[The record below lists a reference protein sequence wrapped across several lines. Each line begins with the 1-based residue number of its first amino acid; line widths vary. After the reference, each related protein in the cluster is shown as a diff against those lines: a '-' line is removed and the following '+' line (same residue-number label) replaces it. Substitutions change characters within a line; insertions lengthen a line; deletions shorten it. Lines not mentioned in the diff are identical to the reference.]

1 MRMKGSNNFSSI
13 KKDDEQEDDEN
24 EDDEEYLDSTVGLN

>member
-1 MRMKGSNNFSSI
+1 MKGSNNFSSI

-24 EDDEEYLDSTVGLN
+24 EDDEDLDSKVGLN